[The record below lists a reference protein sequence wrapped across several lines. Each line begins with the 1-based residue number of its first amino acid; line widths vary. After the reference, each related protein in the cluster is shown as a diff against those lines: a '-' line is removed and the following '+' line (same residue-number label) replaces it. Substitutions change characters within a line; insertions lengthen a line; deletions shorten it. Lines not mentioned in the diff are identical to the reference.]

1 MLGSRKDQTPND
13 RPPLPRWLAWL
24 LFGFILYVVVIGN
37 ISGRES
43 PDPVPVEPSQIEQGS
58 TRSSAPEYPAIR
70 RTFDIHNWQRAFDPT
85 LAKGL
90 RVRDFTQGKG
100 RPVACGDEVAVMLR
114 GSDAKGKSFDEKH
127 DETKPYR
134 FTVGDGKAYK
144 AVEQSVVGMRL
155 AGERTADAP
164 PVLVHGE
171 GQAARNLSTLEL
183 RITLTELKPSFA
195 DDVPPLL
202 VSGDPTAKGGA
213 ACGDVIPVEIRMW
226 ESGAEKP
233 SKLAFE
239 KLTLGARQLAIGL
252 DYVLPGIKQG
262 ETRTVL
268 LPAPYQMHTGN
279 ESPFDGKTMRIV
291 EVTRK

>member
-1 MLGSRKDQTPND
+1 MLGFSKNQPPDA
-13 RPPLPRWLAWL
+13 RPPVPRWMGWL
-24 LFGFILYVVVIGN
+24 LFGFILYIVVIGN
-37 ISGRES
+37 INGHKS
-43 PDPVPVEPSQIEQGS
+43 PDPVPVEPSQLEQGS
-58 TRSSAPEYPAIR
+58 SKGSTKEYAAIR
-70 RTFDIHNWQRAFDPT
+70 RTFDIHNWQRAFNPT

-114 GSDAKGKSFDEKH
+114 GSDAKGNSFDEKH

-134 FTVGDGKAYK
+134 FTVGSGKAYK
-144 AVEQSVVGMRL
+144 AVEQAVVGMRL
-155 AGERTADAP
+155 GGERTVDAP
-164 PVLVHGE
+164 PVLVYGE
-171 GQAARNLSTLEL
+171 EQAARNLSTLEL
-183 RITLTELKPSFA
+183 RMTLTELEPAFT

-202 VSGDPTAKGGA
+202 VAGDPAAKGGA

-226 ESGAEKP
+226 ESGVEKP

-239 KLTLGARQLAIGL
+239 KLQLGARQLAIGL
-252 DYVLPGIKQG
+252 DYVLPGIEQG

-268 LPAPYQMHTGN
+268 LPAPYQLHAGN
-279 ESPFDGKTMRIV
+279 ESPFDGKQMRIV